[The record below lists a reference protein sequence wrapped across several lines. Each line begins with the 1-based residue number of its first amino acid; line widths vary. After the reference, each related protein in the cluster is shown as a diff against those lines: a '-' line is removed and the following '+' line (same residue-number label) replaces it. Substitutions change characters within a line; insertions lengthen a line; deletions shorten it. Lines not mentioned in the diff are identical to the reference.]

1 MGAWCDAAR
10 TRLVCLLGVGLLL
23 AIPACAR
30 AQQSSPDIPNRRGE
44 AGQTRSQ
51 QAEDRVRRSPRREA
65 RPAPAGLESAC
76 RGEPA
81 AAGEVRSVIDGRS
94 FVLADGREIR
104 LAGIEVPLLP
114 ARRSGAGERADSELR
129 WAEATRRAL
138 AEMIADRSVDVRRV
152 PEGVDRYGRVL
163 AFGEL
168 AGAGAPS
175 IAQSIAHVML
185 ARGFA
190 RVAAQ
195 VGDLSC
201 AAELWRQERTARE
214 GKLGLW
220 SEAYYAVR
228 GADDSDGLAADLGH
242 FVVVE
247 GRVASV
253 RESGG
258 TLYVNFGRQWS
269 RALTVTISRRN
280 ERILAAAGLE
290 PRQLEG
296 RRVRVR
302 GFLEERSG
310 PRIEAARAEQIEIA
324 ER

>member
-1 MGAWCDAAR
+1 M
-10 TRLVCLLGVGLLL
+10 
-23 AIPACAR
+23 
-30 AQQSSPDIPNRRGE
+30 
-44 AGQTRSQ
+44 
-51 QAEDRVRRSPRREA
+51 
-65 RPAPAGLESAC
+65 
-76 RGEPA
+76 
-81 AAGEVRSVIDGRS
+81 IDGRS

-114 ARRSGAGERADSELR
+114 ARRGAGERADSELR
-129 WAEATRRAL
+129 WAEAARRAL
-138 AEMIADRSVDVRRV
+138 AEMIADRSVDVRRA

-168 AGAGAPS
+168 AGAGAP
-175 IAQSIAHVML
+175 SIAHVML

-201 AAELWRQERTARE
+201 AAELWRQERIARE